1 MTNEEAIK
9 ILGTIKFA
17 MITQKPG
24 PLPITPEELNEAID
38 HAITLMLLTE
48 IREEN
53 EK

>member
-1 MTNEEAIK
+1 MTHDEAIK

-24 PLPITPEELNEAID
+24 PLPITPEELIEAID
-38 HAITLMLLTE
+38 HAITLMIVNELKEE
-48 IREEN
+48 I